1 MYFWRYN
8 IICEFE
14 LLQLVYIY
22 KSVIYFLTFQ
32 SIELVELVAVEIEE
46 QPQRSSTRELVCHI
60 TFNMIKLVT
69 VLYLYI
75 LLTMLF
81 SVAEE
86 SILLDL
92 KHLLREA
99 KQKIPPFLANMQSEN
114 EKYLDIGGKLSWQ
127 LTKKYVI
134 LIDRISRVVIL
145 DLLVVMM
152 VSFGM
157 CLLQAR
163 LVAPTVEDWDIVS
176 QTVPNWRQSRQNR
189 RRISV
194 AVTTWPT
201 AVRTTE

>member
-46 QPQRSSTRELVCHI
+46 QPQHSSTRELVCHI

-81 SVAEE
+81 FCGRGVNIAGFKTFAER
-86 SILLDL
+86 S
-92 KHLLREA
+92 EA
-99 KQKIPPFLANMQSEN
+99 EDSTI
-114 EKYLDIGGKLSWQ
+114 
-127 LTKKYVI
+127 
-134 LIDRISRVVIL
+134 
-145 DLLVVMM
+145 
-152 VSFGM
+152 FG
-157 CLLQAR
+157 QH
-163 LVAPTVEDWDIVS
+163 
-176 QTVPNWRQSRQNR
+176 
-189 RRISV
+189 
-194 AVTTWPT
+194 
-201 AVRTTE
+201 AVRE

>member
-32 SIELVELVAVEIEE
+32 SIELVELVAVEIVE

-60 TFNMIKLVT
+60 TCTFNMIKLVT

-127 LTKKYVI
+127 LTNKCPFN
-134 LIDRISRVVIL
+134 RQ
-145 DLLVVMM
+145 DLMYCNFRFV
-152 VSFGM
+152 G
-157 CLLQAR
+157 CN
-163 LVAPTVEDWDIVS
+163 DG
-176 QTVPNWRQSRQNR
+176 
-189 RRISV
+189 
-194 AVTTWPT
+194 
-201 AVRTTE
+201 

>member
-1 MYFWRYN
+1 M
-8 IICEFE
+8 
-14 LLQLVYIY
+14 
-22 KSVIYFLTFQ
+22 
-32 SIELVELVAVEIEE
+32 VELVAVEIEE

-127 LTKKYVI
+127 LTK
-134 LIDRISRVVIL
+134 
-145 DLLVVMM
+145 
-152 VSFGM
+152 
-157 CLLQAR
+157 
-163 LVAPTVEDWDIVS
+163 
-176 QTVPNWRQSRQNR
+176 
-189 RRISV
+189 
-194 AVTTWPT
+194 
-201 AVRTTE
+201 